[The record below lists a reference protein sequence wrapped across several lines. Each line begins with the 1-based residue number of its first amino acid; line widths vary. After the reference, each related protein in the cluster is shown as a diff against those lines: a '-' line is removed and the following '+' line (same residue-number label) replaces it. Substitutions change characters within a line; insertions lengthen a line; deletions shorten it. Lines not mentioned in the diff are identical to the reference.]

1 MKIREEYNLA
11 HLSTGDMLRAA
22 VKAGTESGLRAKAVM
37 EAGQLVGDDIV
48 VGIIAEAISDS
59 SCAKGFILDGFPR
72 NVSQAELLDS
82 LLTEKGQ
89 TIDCVIYLAVEDEL
103 LIKRITGRLTHPPS
117 GRSYNI
123 YFNPPKE
130 EGKDDI
136 TGEPLVKRADDNE
149 DTLRQRLDTFHSQ
162 TSGVLQHYSAKLI
175 NVKADGTMSSIT
187 RNVRD
192 ALNSVRKQK
201 LTDE

>member
-22 VKAGTESGLRAKAVM
+22 VKAGTDSGLRAKAVM